1 MGKSMT
7 GAIAATMTGK
17 GMGGDMMKSMEAS
30 IGIQGM
36 SGMVKL
42 GSKTIRE
49 LNEKDLR
56 DKLEEMRSELSKLR
70 VESSKGTLRKESGKL
85 KPVRKNIARMLTRI
99 NELNKE

>member
-1 MGKSMT
+1 
-7 GAIAATMTGK
+7 
-17 GMGGDMMKSMEAS
+17 
-30 IGIQGM
+30 
-36 SGMVKL
+36 MVKL

-49 LNEKDLR
+49 LNEKDLH

-85 KPVRKNIARMLTRI
+85 KPVRKNIASMLTRI